1 MTMVTRLLFGVVV
14 AVLFAMPA
22 TARDV
27 RLVLQQTKEA
37 AGGAAV
43 DGLRAV
49 RITYRLRQSGLEGT
63 GTTLTDVVGGRVVTR
78 FRLGPITG
86 AEGFDGARAWQQ
98 DQAGIVTVPEGA
110 DWRAQSVSAQ
120 YRRALGYWYPARA
133 ARANV
138 NIRLQLFRQRIKEA
152 LEIAPDGGLPF
163 ELWFDAQTKMLDRVI
178 EVGASETRTTIFED
192 YRPVAMPGSKAGL
205 MVAFRIRSSNA
216 AAAFGA
222 ERLVTKV
229 EINPSFGEAEF
240 AVPPAPRP
248 DFVFAKGKRESVLPF
263 RFVNNHIYVDA
274 KLNGR
279 TYALL
284 IDSGASNVITPSVAR
299 ALRLGSVGSAQVKGA
314 GEFTEHA
321 AFTRVAGVG
330 LGGVR
335 LKNQLFAVVP
345 LEKLGAVEGVPFY
358 GILGYELFKRFVVR
372 VDYAARTVTL
382 SDVNDWRPDGAGA
395 AVPFVFNGTVPEVE
409 GQIGGVAATFDVD
422 TGSRASIGL
431 NSPFVQKHALRARFR
446 PSIDAVTGWG
456 LGGPTRGT
464 IARVDQV
471 KLGSV
476 TVRDVVVDMSLQR
489 LGALTNTA
497 PAGSVGSGL
506 LQRYV
511 VTFDYPRQRIYL
523 LSRAGAPTRDVYD
536 RSGLWINQGP
546 DGFRVDAVV
555 EGSPA
560 ARAGLREG
568 DVVVAVDGRAAASLL
583 LNDVRDR
590 LRDGAPGTT
599 VRLTVRSGGAP
610 RDVVITLRDLI

>member
-1 MTMVTRLLFGVVV
+1 MMLARLFGV
-14 AVLFAMPA
+14 ALIAMLLAMPA
-22 TARDV
+22 AARDV
-27 RLVLQQTKEA
+27 RLVLQQTKAA

-43 DGLRAV
+43 DGLKAV

-78 FRLGPITG
+78 FQLGPITG
-86 AEGFDGARAWQQ
+86 AEGFDGKRAWLQ

-120 YRRALGYWYPARA
+120 YRQALGYWFPARA
-133 ARANV
+133 TRANV

-178 EVGASETRTTIFED
+178 EVGASETRTTIYED
-192 YRPVAMPGSKAGL
+192 YRPVGGL
-205 MVAFRIRSSNA
+205 MVAHRIRSSNA

-222 ERLVTKV
+222 ERVVTKV
-229 EINPSFGEAEF
+229 EVNPSFDESAF

-248 DFVFAKGKRESVLPF
+248 DFAFAKSKRASVLPF

-284 IDSGASNVITPSVAR
+284 IDSGAANVITPTVAR

-321 AFTRVAGVG
+321 AFTRVAHVG
-330 LGGVR
+330 LGDVR
-335 LKNQLFAVVP
+335 LRNQLFAVVP
-345 LEKLGAVEGVPFY
+345 LEKLGEVEGVPFH
-358 GILGYELFKRFVVR
+358 GILGYEIFKRFIVR
-372 VDYAARTVTL
+372 IDYAGRTVTL
-382 SDVNDWRPDGAGA
+382 SDVATWRAEGTGA

-409 GQIGGVAATFDVD
+409 GEIGGIAATFDVD

-431 NSPFVQKHALRARFR
+431 NSPFVQKHALRARFK

-464 IARVDQV
+464 VARAERIR
-471 KLGSV
+471 LGTV
-476 TVRDVVVDMSLQR
+476 TVPNVVVDMSLQR
-489 LGALTNTA
+489 LGALTHTA
-497 PAGSVGSGL
+497 PAGSIGSGL
-506 LQRYV
+506 LQRFI

-523 LSRAGAPTRDVYD
+523 LAQPGGVTRDAYD

-546 DGFRVDAVV
+546 RGFRIDAVAA
-555 EGSPA
+555 GSPA

-568 DVVVAVDGRAAASLL
+568 DVVVAVDGRPWGRLL
-583 LNDVRDR
+583 LNDVRDV
-590 LRDGAPGTT
+590 LRDGLAGTV
-599 VRLTVRSGGAP
+599 VRLTVRSGGAT
-610 RDVVITLRDLI
+610 REIALTLRDLI